1 MSRESKTYAWGAR
14 CGPHSDYNRQTG
26 KYNVLIINSE
36 PIRLTPKLCDEFAA
50 ANPNVLSGR
59 SRDCA
64 KSFLRCTN
72 DFFVGNDQVQKLIK
86 DKVDIK
92 SFSVWYNERLN
103 GAPSVWTNNEQQRF
117 YPNRLTTHDNLHD
130 LWNNIS
136 SWATPAERGWRGSNG
151 WERHGVRFLARLAWW
166 LLNKRDPSCDNWSKV
181 KKPLMPTKT
190 SLASI
195 AESDSEDEEFQ
206 SAEEH
211 EEAME
216 VEPAKTTA
224 EAAAEPVE
232 PAKTTA
238 KAAAEPDELE
248 TCYIE
253 DAIQKIE
260 QISHKEY
267 VEEHALAMQV
277 RSKMAEDENPLAH
290 AELVW
295 LGGIPQLANI
305 NKSLTTDQVWKILDN
320 AFSAMTEREYRQC
333 SYKGIEEYYEKH
345 PTKDGYRPIGAMY
358 GQRAAQMD
366 HVLAQFFSPFH
377 HPRFYVVMPRQINT
391 ALSNRPPAARLAF
404 GLQKSTL
411 RILSSWVAKLRDE
424 MKKRGFDDMY
434 AVLPRVQQIT

>member
-14 CGPHSDYNRQTG
+14 CGPRSDYNRQTG
-26 KYNVLIINSE
+26 KYNMLIMNSE

-103 GAPSVWTNNEQQRF
+103 GAPSVWTDNAHQRF
-117 YPNRLTTHDNLHD
+117 HPNRLTTHDNLHD
-130 LWNNIS
+130 LWDNIS
-136 SWATPAERGWRGSNG
+136 QWATPAERGWRGSNG

-181 KKPLMPTKT
+181 KKPLMPMKT

-211 EEAME
+211 EEAMD
-216 VEPAKTTA
+216 VQPAKTTA
-224 EAAAEPVE
+224 EAV
-232 PAKTTA
+232 
-238 KAAAEPDELE
+238 AEPDEPE

-253 DAIQKIE
+253 DTIQKIE

-267 VEEHALAMQV
+267 LQEHALAMQV
-277 RSKMAEDENPLAH
+277 RSKMAEEENPLAH

-305 NKSLTTDQVWKILDN
+305 DKSLTTDQVWKILDN
-320 AFSAMTEREYRQC
+320 TFSAMTEREY
-333 SYKGIEEYYEKH
+333 SKYNYKGIEEYYEKH
-345 PTKDGYRPIGAMY
+345 PTKDGYRPIGMMY

-377 HPRFYVVMPRQINT
+377 HPRFYVIMPRQINS

-404 GLQKSTL
+404 GLQKSSL
-411 RILSSWVAKLRDE
+411 RILSSWVVKLREE
-424 MKKRGFDDMY
+424 MKNRGFDDMY
-434 AVLPRVQQIT
+434 AVLPRVQKIT

>member
-14 CGPHSDYNRQTG
+14 CGPRSDYNRQTG

-36 PIRLTPKLCDEFAA
+36 PITLTPKLCDEFAA

-103 GAPSVWTNNEQQRF
+103 GAPSVWTDNAQQRF
-117 YPNRLTTHDNLHD
+117 YPNKLTTHDNLHD

-166 LLNKRDPSCDNWSKV
+166 LLNKRDPSCDNWSKA
-181 KKPLMPTKT
+181 KKPPMPMKT

-195 AESDSEDEEFQ
+195 AETDSEDEEFQ

-211 EEAME
+211 EEAMD
-216 VEPAKTTA
+216 VESAKTTA
-224 EAAAEPVE
+224 EAAAEPDE
-232 PAKTTA
+232 P
-238 KAAAEPDELE
+238 E

-267 VEEHALAMQV
+267 LQEHALAMQV
-277 RSKMAEDENPLAH
+277 RSKMAEEENPLAH

-305 NKSLTTDQVWKILDN
+305 DKSLTTDQVWKILDTK
-320 AFSAMTEREYRQC
+320 FSAMTEREYRQC

-345 PTKDGYRPIGAMY
+345 PTKDGYRPIGMMY

-377 HPRFYVVMPRQINT
+377 HPRFYVIMPRQINS

-411 RILSSWVAKLRDE
+411 RILSSWVVKLREE
-424 MKKRGFDDMY
+424 MKNRGFDDMY
-434 AVLPRVQQIT
+434 AVLPRVQKIT